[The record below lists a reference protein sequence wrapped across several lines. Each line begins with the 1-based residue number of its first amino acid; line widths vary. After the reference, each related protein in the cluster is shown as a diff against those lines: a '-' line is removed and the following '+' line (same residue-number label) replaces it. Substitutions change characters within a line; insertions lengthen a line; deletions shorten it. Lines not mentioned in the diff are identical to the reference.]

1 MISVSSK
8 TLLTNKTVLGKTSI
22 NVAGVILIVLILVG
36 LIIVLRNRSFDNFI
50 VFLDDVVIPKTCWD
64 YIVTNGHDFFLFNSR
79 VLVDSVNNPLK
90 FPTKQAA
97 LEHLK
102 KAGCP
107 ANIPFVDLVMRKK
120 IEDPTVSFQRECN
133 RVISPNLFDLDICG
147 TYGNDNDTLTG
158 KYLSRVNKIESD
170 KKLYANYDLE
180 ACMIKKA
187 VSRDTELDD
196 SGFKAEF
203 AQYFDRMNSNIPEEY
218 LYLTG

>member
-1 MISVSSK
+1 MVSISSK
-8 TLLTNKTVLGKTSI
+8 TLLTNKAVLGKTSI
-22 NVAGVILIVLILVG
+22 NIAGVILIVLILVG

-97 LEHLK
+97 LDYLK

-120 IEDPTVSFQRECN
+120 IEDPTESFQRECN
-133 RVISPNLFDLDICG
+133 RDISPNLFDLDICG

-187 VSRDTELDD
+187 VSRNPDLDD
-196 SGFKAEF
+196 TGFKAEF